1 MQHRR
6 FLINSPLFF
15 ADVADHNM
23 YLCMHSVLLLFPL
36 ANHSLLLVPSFIP
49 ISADWFSSAWRKI
62 LLLHGHNSYY
72 VGGALPTPPAPT
84 VRFFCGAQCRLS
96 WYKFGWCRCCCGR
109 EYLSTSQYPFPYRRR
124 FWQTATADCAGM
136 PCWNLPRQL
145 CTNFSSAPKS
155 FSDLT
160 EIIISRWLGQCY
172 NGSVISGCPVL
183 EVTTGASEE
192 NRIDRKSPPRKTL
205 QDGLSYA
212 CESRK
217 PLNIKGFRQK
227 ENAR

>member
-1 MQHRR
+1 MLKKSRYSEQKGTRQSLPCAHGRHKMPPWVS
-6 FLINSPLFF
+6 FLQKSN
-15 ADVADHNM
+15 
-23 YLCMHSVLLLFPL
+23 
-36 ANHSLLLVPSFIP
+36 
-49 ISADWFSSAWRKI
+49 WRVWIRALKMEDD
-62 LLLHGHNSYY
+62 SYRMPFTE
-72 VGGALPTPPAPT
+72 GRQDIIRMMSEEALPTPPAPT

-124 FWQTATADCAGM
+124 FWQTATADCAGI

-172 NGSVISGCPVL
+172 NGSLRRKP
-183 EVTTGASEE
+183 
-192 NRIDRKSPPRKTL
+192 NRQKKPPRKTL

-212 CESRK
+212 CKAESPWTSRVSGK
-217 PLNIKGFRQK
+217 KKMHGNSIKITVHWWYERT
-227 ENAR
+227 

>member
-1 MQHRR
+1 MHPRVS
-6 FLINSPLFF
+6 FLQKSN
-15 ADVADHNM
+15 
-23 YLCMHSVLLLFPL
+23 
-36 ANHSLLLVPSFIP
+36 
-49 ISADWFSSAWRKI
+49 WRVWIRALKMEDA
-62 LLLHGHNSYY
+62 SYRMPFTE
-72 VGGALPTPPAPT
+72 GRQDIIRMMSEEALPTPPAPT

-124 FWQTATADCAGM
+124 FWQTATADCAGI

-160 EIIISRWLGQCY
+160 EIIISRRLGQCY

-192 NRIDRKSPPRKTL
+192 NRIDRKSPPRKWL
-205 QDGLSYA
+205 QVGLCYVWG
-212 CESRK
+212 SRK
-217 PLNIKGFRQK
+217 PLRHKAFRQK